1 MAHRIV
7 VTGIGM
13 ITPIGNTI
21 EEFWRNL
28 INGVSGI
35 DRIRSFDPSDL
46 EVQIAGEVKD
56 FDPTQYMDAKLARRY
71 TRFAQFALACA
82 RMALEDADLRLDG
95 RDPTRTA
102 VIINTGGGGMP
113 ALVEGERT
121 RGTRGAARVSPFLV
135 PAFMPNLAAC
145 AISMEYGLKGPV
157 ITSAAAC
164 ASALYAYIDAKRLLR
179 SGEVDVVLAG
189 GSESAIDPLAFA
201 ALGNMGALSRRNAEP
216 TKASRPFDR
225 DRDGFVF
232 GEGAGVMVLETEE
245 HARSRGARVYAELAG
260 GALTADAYHITA
272 PDPTGF
278 SPALAMERALAD
290 AGLQPTDIDYVCAH
304 GTGTPLNDVSE
315 TNSIKRAFG
324 EHAYHLA
331 ISSPKS
337 MVGHL
342 LGAAGAISAAAAVRA
357 IYDGIVPPTINLDHP
372 DPECDLDYVPHKARP
387 MPVRAAIANGFG
399 FGGQNAVVAF
409 KAYTG

>member
-1 MAHRIV
+1 MTKIV
-7 VTGIGM
+7 LTGIGM
-13 ITPIGNTI
+13 ITPIGNTT

-28 INGVSGI
+28 VNGVSGI

-46 EVQIAGEVKD
+46 EVQIAAEVKG
-56 FDPTQYMDAKLARRY
+56 FDPTKYMDAKLARRY
-71 TRFAQFALACA
+71 TRYAQFALACA
-82 RMALEDADLRLDG
+82 RMALEDAGLRLDKC
-95 RDPTRTA
+95 DPTRTA
-102 VIINTGGGGMP
+102 VVINTGGGGMP

-121 RGTRGAARVSPFLV
+121 RVTRGPNRVSPFLV

-145 AISMEYGLKGPV
+145 AVSMEFGIKGPV
-157 ITSAAAC
+157 ITSTAAC

-189 GSESAIDPLAFA
+189 GAESAIDPLAFA
-201 ALGNMGALSRRNAEP
+201 ALGNMGALSRRNDEP

-245 HARSRGARVYAELAG
+245 HAQRRGARIYAELAG
-260 GALTADAYHITA
+260 GAITADAYHITA

-278 SPALAMERALAD
+278 GPALAMQRALAD
-290 AGLQPTDIDYVCAH
+290 GGLRPEDVDYISAH
-304 GTGTPLNDVSE
+304 GTATPLNDISE

-331 ISSPKS
+331 ISSTKS

-342 LGAAGAISAAAAVRA
+342 LGAAGAISAAAAALA
-357 IYDGIVPPTINLDHP
+357 IYEGIVPPTINLDNP
-372 DPECDLDYVPHKARP
+372 DPECDLDYVPHVARR
-387 MPVRAAIANGFG
+387 MPVRAALANGFG
-399 FGGQNAVVAF
+399 FGGQNAVVSF

>member
-1 MAHRIV
+1 VTKIV

-13 ITPIGNTI
+13 IAPNGNTT
-21 EEFWRNL
+21 EDFWRNTVA
-28 INGVSGI
+28 GVSGI
-35 DRIRSFDPSDL
+35 GPIQSFDPVDID
-46 EVQIAGEVKD
+46 VKIAGEVKGFNAAD
-56 FDPTQYMDAKLARRY
+56 FIDAKTARRY
-71 TRFAQFALACA
+71 TRFAHFALACG
-82 RMALEDADLRLDG
+82 RMALDDAQLKLDG

-102 VIINTGGGGMP
+102 VVINTGGGGMP

-121 RGTRGAARVSPFLV
+121 RASKGSSRVSPFMV

-145 AISMEYGLKGPV
+145 AVSMEFGIKGP
-157 ITSAAAC
+157 IICSAAAC

-179 SGEVDVVLAG
+179 SGDVDVVLAG

-201 ALGNMGALSRRNAEP
+201 ALGNLGALSHRNHDPAR
-216 TKASRPFDR
+216 ASRPFDR

-245 HARSRGARVYAELAG
+245 HARRRGARIYAELAG
-260 GALTADAYHITA
+260 GAITADAFHITA

-278 SPALAMERALAD
+278 SPALAMQRALAD
-290 AGLQPTDIDYVCAH
+290 GGLVPEDIDYICAH
-304 GTGTPLNDVSE
+304 GTATPLNDVSE
-315 TNSIKRAFG
+315 TKSIKKAFG
-324 EHAYHLA
+324 EHAYEVA

-342 LGAAGAISAAAAVRA
+342 LGAAGAISAAAAILAVH
-357 IYDGIVPPTINLDHP
+357 DGVVPPTINLENP
-372 DPECDLDYVPHKARP
+372 DPECDLDYVPNTARQ
-387 MPVRAAIANGFG
+387 MPVRAALANGFG

-409 KAYTG
+409 KAYRG

>member
-1 MAHRIV
+1 VTKIV
-7 VTGIGM
+7 VTGLGVVA
-13 ITPIGNTI
+13 PNGNTTD
-21 EEFWRNL
+21 EFWQNVVA
-28 INGVSGI
+28 GVSGI
-35 DRIRSFDPSDL
+35 DRIQSFDPSGL
-46 EVQIAGEVKD
+46 EVQIAGEVKGFRATD
-56 FDPTQYMDAKLARRY
+56 YMDAKVARRY
-71 TRFAQFALACA
+71 TRFAHFAVACA
-82 RMALEDADLRLDG
+82 RMAIEDAGLPLDG

-102 VIINTGGGGMP
+102 VVINTGGGGMP

-121 RGTRGAARVSPFLV
+121 LIARGASRVSPFMV

-145 AISMEYGLKGPV
+145 AVSMEFGFKGPV
-157 ITSAAAC
+157 ICSAAAC
-164 ASALYAYIDAKRLLR
+164 ASALYAYIDAKRLLK

-201 ALGNMGALSRRNAEP
+201 ALGNLGALSRRNDEP
-216 TKASRPFDR
+216 QKASRPFDR

-245 HARSRGARVYAELAG
+245 HAQRRGARIYAELAG
-260 GALTADAYHITA
+260 GAITADAFHITA

-290 AGLQPTDIDYVCAH
+290 AGLRPEDIDYICAH
-304 GTGTPLNDVSE
+304 GTATPLNDVSE
-315 TNSIKRAFG
+315 TKSIKRAFG
-324 EHAYHLA
+324 EHAYHVA

-342 LGAAGAISAAAAVRA
+342 LGSAGAISATVAVLA
-357 IYDGIVPPTINLDHP
+357 IRDGIIPPTINLDNP
-372 DPECDLDYVPHKARP
+372 DPECDLDYVPHKARRT
-387 MPVRAAIANGFG
+387 PVRAALANGFG

-409 KAYTG
+409 KAYSP